1 MNYSFKTDKGK
12 KRESNQDACTAF
24 CPADNACFAAVCD
37 GMGGGNAG
45 DVASLLAV
53 NTISE
58 RVKAGWR
65 ADMSADSVKNLLLT
79 SITAANICVFDAAAA
94 EQKLSGM
101 GTTVVA
107 AVILGDELILAHA
120 GDSRAYLSAP
130 EGLTRLTRDHSLVQ
144 AMVDA
149 GTLSPEAAAGHPRR
163 NYITRALGVDER
175 IDIEFTECPIRKGD
189 RLLLC
194 SDGLSNFVPED
205 QIQLLMQ
212 SEPES
217 FIAQRLIDA
226 ANDSGGGDNVT
237 AVVISK

>member
-1 MNYSFKTDKGK
+1 M
-12 KRESNQDACTAF
+12 
-24 CPADNACFAAVCD
+24 
-37 GMGGGNAG
+37 
-45 DVASLLAV
+45 
-53 NTISE
+53 
-58 RVKAGWR
+58 
-65 ADMSADSVKNLLLT
+65 
-79 SITAANICVFDAAAA
+79 
-94 EQKLSGM
+94 
-101 GTTVVA
+101 
-107 AVILGDELILAHA
+107 
-120 GDSRAYLSAP
+120 
-130 EGLTRLTRDHSLVQ
+130 
-144 AMVDA
+144 DA

-175 IDIEFTECPIRKGD
+175 IEIEFTECPIHKGD

-212 SEPES
+212 SEPER